1 MCLETGCEQG
11 KLSEGA
17 DAKEQRHEAAENRG
31 RRADDAVWS
40 RDWRLQVWAVNEA
53 ASCGWSCRQGPGGP
67 LVSCYKVRFLVLKVW

>member
-1 MCLETGCEQG
+1 MCLETGCEHG

-40 RDWRLQVWAVNEA
+40 RDWRLQVRAVNEA
-53 ASCGWSCRQGPGGP
+53 AAGAAGRDLGGLWC
-67 LVSCYKVRFLVLKVW
+67 LVTKCDFWC